1 MGYNTELIEQD
12 LSFEEFEALAAN
24 VPKPQG
30 ESVYAL
36 VAMNYID
43 DDGRIVGSYPE
54 FEIETVVKGYFS
66 TRDSA
71 ETAMKE
77 LAAGATDTVIIYCF
91 KIFELPLDR
100 VTDIYSLDNPPSICE
115 YLYDGSGQLLDYTT
129 CSSLSE
135 DFDNGCGT
143 FLGKPESDIRVRE
156 RDLVEVICGDNTIR
170 LAIVAH
176 NPIDTRWC
184 YALYHRVK
192 SDTKHRVYM
201 LDSSDDQVAVVD
213 GPEFGNHTHI
223 PLCCIMPV
231 RIPVPDKL
239 RRQYE
244 NYLISSKMANGQSGL
259 KLRVAERDYTLPLE
273 RYKDRKSLITLR
285 DAIVETRKAIEG
297 PAAKVSEVLR
307 DIEPKSHYIT
317 FTMPG
322 IDREY
327 DREFTIEPAQLRG
340 AMLRKVLLGSRRGMS
355 ALGDPDT
362 KNFNLRDELREG
374 IAEIIH
380 SDYPKLSTEDI
391 KRKVEISYGEEE
403 LECYLQNLA
412 RFIRLVLNGQIPQRL
427 VAKCFEQYFD
437 VDLYE
442 DGTDFD
448 EWYDSNYNKLYD

>member
-1 MGYNTELIEQD
+1 MGYNTELIERE

-30 ESVYAL
+30 ESVFAL

-54 FEIETVVKGYFS
+54 FEIDTVVKGYFS
-66 TRDSA
+66 TRDRA

-77 LAAGATDTVIIYCF
+77 LVSGATDTVIIYCF

-100 VTDIYSLDNPPSICE
+100 LSDIYSLDNPPSIRE

-156 RDLVEVICGDNTIR
+156 GDLVEVICGDNTIR

-184 YALYHRVK
+184 YDLYRRVK

-201 LDSSDDQVAVVD
+201 LDASDDQVAVVD
-213 GPEFGNHTHI
+213 GPESGNHTHI

-231 RIPVPDKL
+231 RFPVSDRL

-244 NYLISSKMANGQSGL
+244 DYLVSSK
-259 KLRVAERDYTLPLE
+259 TP
-273 RYKDRKSLITLR
+273 
-285 DAIVETRKAIEG
+285 
-297 PAAKVSEVLR
+297 
-307 DIEPKSHYIT
+307 H
-317 FTMPG
+317 
-322 IDREY
+322 
-327 DREFTIEPAQLRG
+327 
-340 AMLRKVLLGSRRGMS
+340 
-355 ALGDPDT
+355 
-362 KNFNLRDELREG
+362 
-374 IAEIIH
+374 
-380 SDYPKLSTEDI
+380 
-391 KRKVEISYGEEE
+391 
-403 LECYLQNLA
+403 
-412 RFIRLVLNGQIPQRL
+412 
-427 VAKCFEQYFD
+427 
-437 VDLYE
+437 
-442 DGTDFD
+442 
-448 EWYDSNYNKLYD
+448 